1 MIFKQYYL
9 SCLAHASYLIGD
21 ESTHTAA
28 VVDPQR
34 DIAQYLDEA
43 KSQGLEIR
51 HVFLTHFHADFV
63 AGHLELRERTGAT
76 IYLGA
81 RAQAEYPF
89 RPLKDGE
96 RVEFGSVRLQALET
110 PGHTPEGISILVF
123 DLEKNPNKPHAVLTG
138 DTLFIGDVGR
148 PDLLASIGVTATELA
163 GMLYDS
169 LHRKLAA
176 LPDETLVYP
185 AHGAG
190 SMCGRALSSERVST
204 IGVQRRHNHALQPM
218 SREEFVK
225 LVTANQPEAP
235 AYFGYDALLNRK
247 ERPTLDASLQRAL
260 SPLSLEEVLR
270 LQGEGAQV
278 VDVRDPADYAGAHL
292 AGSLNIG
299 LGGKFATW
307 AGTMLAREQPIVIVA
322 EPGREEEAAMRLGRI
337 GFDRVAGY
345 LQDGMQAVAP
355 RPDLVRKTDRVTA
368 ATLAELL
375 DSVTP
380 PVVLDV
386 RTEEEWK
393 DKRIEGSLNIPV
405 IRLRERLREVPVDRK
420 LVVHCASGYRSSIA
434 ASLLEQEGRTKVA
447 DLVGGYAA
455 WEKLPDKE
463 DQRAVPSG

>member
-1 MIFKQYYL
+1 
-9 SCLAHASYLIGD
+9 
-21 ESTHTAA
+21 
-28 VVDPQR
+28 
-34 DIAQYLDEA
+34 
-43 KSQGLEIR
+43 
-51 HVFLTHFHADFV
+51 
-63 AGHLELRERTGAT
+63 
-76 IYLGA
+76 
-81 RAQAEYPF
+81 
-89 RPLKDGE
+89 
-96 RVEFGSVRLQALET
+96 
-110 PGHTPEGISILVF
+110 
-123 DLEKNPNKPHAVLTG
+123 
-138 DTLFIGDVGR
+138 
-148 PDLLASIGVTATELA
+148 
-163 GMLYDS
+163 MLYDS

-278 VDVRDPADYAGAHL
+278 VDVRDPADFAGAHL
-292 AGSLNIG
+292 TGSMNIG

-307 AGTMLAREQPIVIVA
+307 AGTMLARERPIVIVA
-322 EPGREEEAAMRLGRI
+322 EPSREEEAATRLGRI

-405 IRLRERLREVPVDRK
+405 TRLRERLREVPVDRK